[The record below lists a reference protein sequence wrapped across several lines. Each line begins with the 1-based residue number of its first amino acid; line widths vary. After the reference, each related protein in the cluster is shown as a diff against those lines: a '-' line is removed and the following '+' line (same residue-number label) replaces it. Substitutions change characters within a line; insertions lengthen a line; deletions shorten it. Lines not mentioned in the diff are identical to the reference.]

1 MTNPASD
8 TRSALHPHWP
18 EATYRMQLRKGFG
31 FREAAASV
39 PYLARLGITHVY
51 ASPYLM
57 AAQGSTHGYDVIDHS
72 RLNPELGTP
81 EEFDAWMRALREAP
95 GGPLFHILDTVP
107 NHAGVATNLNPW
119 WNDVL
124 EHGPA
129 GKCGRYFDIS
139 WRGSPRESM
148 RDRVLLPVLGKPY
161 AEVLE
166 AGELRLTFDAAQGRL
181 TLHYYER
188 AFPLDPR
195 SYEPILRAAAESRQN
210 AATPFADLVR
220 HVQQIPARSECEPVP
235 AENRRRLAAELY
247 DRLARLAS
255 EDRSALETAVRDL
268 HGTASDPRS
277 WDRFDELLQN
287 QPYRLAYWRIA
298 SDEINYRRFFDIN
311 DLAAIRMEL
320 PEVFNAAHELPF
332 DLIRR
337 GDLAGL
343 RIDHPDGLFDPR
355 QYLER
360 LQERYR
366 RDGGKGELYVVV
378 EKILAPDEHLRS
390 DWPVAGT
397 SGYDFLNKINGL
409 FVDPAG
415 ERPLTKTYADWLG
428 SPAHAIDF
436 HELAIEKK
444 KLILDR
450 ALASELTML
459 THRLDL
465 LAQRFRAARDF
476 TLRSLR
482 DALRET
488 IACFDIY
495 RTYITAAPVGEADAA
510 AITRAIDKARRHA
523 PDVEP
528 ALFDFLQ
535 RMLLLDYPQEAAAED
550 RAAQRLWVGRF
561 QQLTSPV
568 MAKGV
573 EDTAFYLYHRL
584 ISLNEVGGEPTR
596 FGTAPEELH
605 RYLADRAQ
613 RWPCALSALSTHDT
627 KRSEDIRARLHVLS
641 ELPDEWARAIAPLR
655 PDIDAASVHPNDAY
669 LLLQTLLGAWPV
681 EPLTD
686 AARET
691 FAQRITAYM
700 IKALREGKDRSS
712 WTDPDSAYEQRVAA
726 LAQRLI
732 AGRFTETLGR
742 LQQTAARL
750 GALTSLSQTL
760 LRLCAPGVPD
770 TYQGTEFFDDSL
782 VDPDNRR
789 PVDYD
794 ARRQSLDSAPT
805 FAAALAAQNWNA
817 AKQSLVAACLHL
829 RRKHPGLFTTGAYF
843 PAQAAGSLADHL
855 FAFGRQLN
863 GQRAIIAVPRLFAS
877 LERTTRN
884 TAALPIADL
893 WQSTDLHL
901 PAFAGRY
908 IHPLTHEHLESNDGH
923 FPAKSLFTKLPV
935 CVLLSA

>member
-1 MTNPASD
+1 MSPPSAAA
-8 TRSALHPHWP
+8 TRWP
-18 EATYRMQLRKGFG
+18 ESTYRLQLHKDFG
-31 FREAAASV
+31 FRQAAAIV

-72 RLNPELGTP
+72 RLNPELGARDD
-81 EEFDAWMRALREAP
+81 FDAWMRALREAP
-95 GGPLFHILDTVP
+95 GGPLSHILDAVP

-148 RDRVLLPVLGKPY
+148 HDRVLLPLLGKPY
-161 AEVLE
+161 AQALE
-166 AGELRLTFDAAQGRL
+166 AGEFHLTFDAQQGRL

-195 SYEPILRAAAESRQN
+195 TYEVILQSAAEIHPG
-210 AATPFADLVR
+210 AATPFSDLLQ
-220 HVQQIPARSECEPVP
+220 HVQRIPPRAACDPVP
-235 AENRRRLAAELY
+235 AEKRRRLAAELY
-247 DRLARLAS
+247 DRLAHLTA
-255 EDRSALETAVRDL
+255 EDRTALETALRNL
-268 HGTASDPRS
+268 HGTPSDPRS
-277 WDRFDELLQN
+277 WDPLDALLQN

-320 PEVFNAAHELPF
+320 PEVFNAVHELPF

-337 GDLAGL
+337 GDLTGL

-360 LQERYR
+360 LQERYHN
-366 RDGGKGELYVVV
+366 DGGTGDLYVVV
-378 EKILAPDEHLRS
+378 EKILAPDEPLRP
-390 DWPVAGT
+390 DWPVAGA

-415 ERPLTKTYADWLG
+415 EAPLTRTYADWLG
-428 SPAHAIDF
+428 HQIDF
-436 HELAIEKK
+436 HELAIDKK

-450 ALASELTML
+450 ALASELAML

-465 LAQRFRAARDF
+465 LAQRFRASRDF
-476 TLRSLR
+476 TLRSLH
-482 DALRET
+482 AAVRET

-495 RTYITAAPVGEADAA
+495 RTYITGTPIREEDAA
-510 AITRAIDKARRHA
+510 AIRRALEKARRRA
-523 PDVEP
+523 PDIEP

-535 RMLLLDYPQEAAAED
+535 RTLLLDYPEEATEED
-550 RAAQRLWVGRF
+550 RAAQREWVGRF

-568 MAKGV
+568 MAKGI

-584 ISLNEVGGEPTR
+584 TSLNEVGGEPTK
-596 FGTAPEELH
+596 FGITPDELH

-613 RWPCALSALSTHDT
+613 RWPYALSALSTHDT
-627 KRSEDIRARLHVLS
+627 KRSEDVRARLHVLS

-655 PDIDAASVHPNDAY
+655 PDIAAANVHPNDAY
-669 LLLQTLLGAWPV
+669 LLLQTLVGAWPT
-681 EPLTD
+681 EPLVDT
-686 AARET
+686 ARESFT
-691 FAQRITAYM
+691 KRITAYM
-700 IKALREGKDRSS
+700 QKALREGKERSS
-712 WTDPDSAYEQRVAA
+712 WTDPDAAYEARVAA
-726 LAQRLI
+726 LIQHLI
-732 AGRFTETLGR
+732 AGRFAETLGP
-742 LQQTAARL
+742 LQQKAARL

-789 PVDYD
+789 PVDYH
-794 ARRQSLDSAPT
+794 ARLQMLNAAPLIAEAIAT
-805 FAAALAAQNWNA
+805 KNWNA
-817 AKQSLVAACLHL
+817 AKQSLIATCLHL
-829 RRKHPGLFTTGAYF
+829 RRKHPGLFTAGTYL
-843 PAQAAGSLADHL
+843 PAPPAGPLAHHL
-855 FAFGRQLN
+855 FAFAREHN
-863 GQRAIIAVPRLFAS
+863 GTRALVAVPRLFAT
-877 LERTTRN
+877 LERTTRS
-884 TAALPIADL
+884 TAPLPIADL
-893 WQSTDLHL
+893 WQSTALRL

-908 IHPLTHEHLESNDGH
+908 INPLTHEHLESNDGL
-923 FPAKSLFTKLPV
+923 FPAKSLFTKLPL
-935 CVLLSA
+935 CILLST